1 MINKKLKEYSKQGD
15 TKKFTDTY
23 NELKSFF
30 ESKIDKEKYG
40 LDIYLQ
46 GSYGNNTNIEDE
58 SDVDIVIE
66 MNKVYYYNIDSLTRL
81 NKKNSI
87 QNILHLIF
95 QFMTLKNMY

>member
-1 MINKKLKEYSKQGD
+1 M
-15 TKKFTDTY
+15 
-23 NELKSFF
+23 KSFF

-66 MNKVYYYNIDSLTRL
+66 MNKVYYYNIDSLTTIEQE
-81 NKKNSI
+81 KFNSE
-87 QNILHLIF
+87 HPS
-95 QFMTLKNMY
+95 